1 MGVISPLAQQGM
13 LYAATTPGGPS
24 GNAYDRLQILDSSN
38 PPKVLAEFSWTFSDW
53 SPDFG
58 DDGTTYSRSLE
69 NVPITVTAIASGTAA
84 RAKLYDSSAETSRY
98 IDGIQVGAPGSDRPV
113 IISSTSIVQ
122 GQPVRLNSLIIKA
135 AKDTIA

>member
-13 LYAATTPGGPS
+13 LYAATTPGGP
-24 GNAYDRLQILDSSN
+24 GGATYDRLQILDSSN
-38 PPKVLAEFSWTFSDW
+38 KVLAEFSWTFSDW
-53 SPDFG
+53 SPDLG

-84 RAKLYDSSAETSRY
+84 RAKLYASSAEPSRY
-98 IDGIQVGAPGSDRPV
+98 IDGIEVGLPGSDRPV

>member
-13 LYAATTPGGPS
+13 LYAATTPGAPAGATY
-24 GNAYDRLQILDSSN
+24 NRLQILDNSN
-38 PPKVLAEFSWTFSDW
+38 PPKVLAEFSWTLSDW
-53 SPDFG
+53 SPDE

-84 RAKLYDSSAETSRY
+84 RAKLYDSFAETSRY
-98 IDGIQVGAPGSDRPV
+98 IDGIEVGAPGSDRPV